1 MPSYIEW
8 NQALIDY
15 FTSTA
20 PKGSRIYLSVDD
32 DVLER
37 IGKKFNS
44 VPYGNSWRK
53 DFCLAVRQELSVFG
67 TGNEIDLTK
76 IKDSVHQTPQC
87 VAFLG
92 ITVLAAYDMASDT
105 NASVDERNYY
115 RRFREA
121 LRLTTS
127 MSKAPRGM
135 ILKPRIEE
143 ILWNRWNN
151 WLQAQNFVPTA
162 LQGSSANTTYIG
174 YAISQ
179 SILREA
185 DKEKIYKLVQEQGLV
200 NNWNIDSLIS
210 YLRNNIQNLT
220 PHLRALLERT
230 DDKQRLD
237 VIKKA
242 VQDALDEERLIQEP
256 LVKKVISRFP
266 QNNFGAKTLP
276 TNNADKLFND
286 DLSAQ
291 IYRYEGDCFF
301 SEYPSFYLYPK
312 QKTGIDLIGAEISI
326 NGVSP
331 SPTLQQSDL
340 EGWYLPVFEHSINPM
355 DLSQGIRYEIKRSS
369 SNDRSS
375 YLTLNKR
382 NFWVLIPDPD
392 CPESGI
398 YASFGKAILGQQF
411 ILLCRKELIKVVE
424 CLQSER
430 LLKFN
435 KRCDAFE
442 RNSDWVEFQQ
452 CMILSEDWE
461 GVDLGCEGEE
471 IKNALQPKDIAISLV
486 GGLRVPH
493 LRAWL
498 IDDVPILTVFSS
510 LADQAEITITN
521 LSVTGQPK
529 SKIYVNTNTPNA
541 NVFEKDGI
549 VQVGD
554 YIVQVACGKFSGSK
568 SVKLIDWKALKIRE
582 PARKEILQVSN
593 WNINGSQIYALGSG
607 EKYL

>member
-1 MPSYIEW
+1 V
-8 NQALIDY
+8 
-15 FTSTA
+15 
-20 PKGSRIYLSVDD
+20 G
-32 DVLER
+32 
-37 IGKKFNS
+37 
-44 VPYGNSWRK
+44 
-53 DFCLAVRQELSVFG
+53 
-67 TGNEIDLTK
+67 
-76 IKDSVHQTPQC
+76 
-87 VAFLG
+87 
-92 ITVLAAYDMASDT
+92 
-105 NASVDERNYY
+105 
-115 RRFREA
+115 
-121 LRLTTS
+121 
-127 MSKAPRGM
+127 
-135 ILKPRIEE
+135 
-143 ILWNRWNN
+143 
-151 WLQAQNFVPTA
+151 
-162 LQGSSANTTYIG
+162 
-174 YAISQ
+174 
-179 SILREA
+179 
-185 DKEKIYKLVQEQGLV
+185 
-200 NNWNIDSLIS
+200 
-210 YLRNNIQNLT
+210 
-220 PHLRALLERT
+220 
-230 DDKQRLD
+230 
-237 VIKKA
+237 
-242 VQDALDEERLIQEP
+242 
-256 LVKKVISRFP
+256 
-266 QNNFGAKTLP
+266 
-276 TNNADKLFND
+276 FND

-521 LSVTGQPK
+521 LSVTGQPQRK
-529 SKIYVNTNTPNA
+529 SVNTNTPNA

-549 VQVGD
+549 VRAGRYKIRVNCDGLFSEK
-554 YIVQVACGKFSGSK
+554 IVNFVNWDD
-568 SVKLIDWKALKIRE
+568 LEIRE
-582 PARKEILQVSN
+582 PSRKERLKIGNSEV
-593 WNINGSQIYALGSG
+593 NGSQIHPLSNEGG
-607 EKYL
+607 HL